1 MACVLRQQ
9 LSDAASHALWQ
20 MRVSIKLTRAYA
32 VIQTPHAIHSV
43 YQKGIL
49 HELKG
54 ICRSHLRWTGVFYR
68 HLTDY
73 GELLDAIQDDEK
85 DRKQDFGNILF
96 NLAWASNTAQR
107 DGGDIKTGHRDALRL
122 ALQTGPRLA
131 RAT

>member
-1 MACVLRQQ
+1 M
-9 LSDAASHALWQ
+9 
-20 MRVSIKLTRAYA
+20 
-32 VIQTPHAIHSV
+32 
-43 YQKGIL
+43 
-49 HELKG
+49 
-54 ICRSHLRWTGVFYR
+54 FYR

-85 DRKQDFGNILF
+85 DRKQHFSNILF